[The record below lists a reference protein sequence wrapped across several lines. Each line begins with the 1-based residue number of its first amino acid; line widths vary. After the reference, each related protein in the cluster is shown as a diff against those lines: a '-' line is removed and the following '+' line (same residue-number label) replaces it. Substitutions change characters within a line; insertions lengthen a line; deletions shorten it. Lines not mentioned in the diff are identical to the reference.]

1 MSDYPH
7 DGSQRPLHTPEP
19 PDVITARVFACLDA
33 CAGMDDP
40 AAEIA
45 ALRKQIKILEIKN
58 KSSLANNL
66 CPDCRDKQ
74 TFKSCL
80 SCENE
85 KLRANQQVLV
95 DALEK
100 VLIGGNHAANYLLG
114 KMTPEDLDKLPPK
127 TPPIIALH
135 QLDNDVYDVWCCW
148 ASVMTAR
155 EALNKIKESENEV

>member
-1 MSDYPH
+1 MTDIDQYTTLK
-7 DGSQRPLHTPEP
+7 RLHI
-19 PDVITARVFACLDA
+19 DRIQCVDA
-33 CAGMDDP
+33 TDDP

-45 ALRKQIKILEIKN
+45 
-58 KSSLANNL
+58 
-66 CPDCRDKQ
+66 
-74 TFKSCL
+74 
-80 SCENE
+80 